1 MTDDKQNNKNS
12 ALSTAAN
19 AAGLAR
25 GSVKTGKVV
34 SGAAKGA
41 AAGPYG
47 MLAAG
52 LWENRNLVGRIIV
65 VACVLFMLPVLFL
78 TMLPSLIFG
87 TDGLENASKD
97 TLNNPNVIMENLAV
111 TEGSIEEILREKHDA
126 VIESIHSEADKL
138 GDNCE
143 YSITDDFAD
152 SIIHESSMI
161 ISQFCASQNDY
172 KEVKLSKLERTLR
185 RNLDKLFSYS
195 VSTSTYVKEDEVTK
209 EISVIT
215 HYEYVVEYAGSDY
228 FTNEVFSLTPEQ
240 QTLAEDYALNMQRF
254 LYSNVYQIKPN
265 CSLIPSDTGKIAV
278 GYGILMLDTPYS
290 QERRNEEGYFDCSS
304 FTYYVYGRLG
314 IYLQFDGANTA
325 AAQGRYIVE
334 NNLVVDITKLAPGD
348 LIFYSFETND
358 RFLNISHVAIY
369 AGEGFVIDASSSQ
382 GKVVYRKI
390 YDIDKIV
397 LCGRPYTE

>member
-1 MTDDKQNNKNS
+1 MTDDRQKNNNS
-12 ALSTAAN
+12 SLSTAAN
-19 AAGLAR
+19 AAGFAK
-25 GSVKTGKVV
+25 GAIKTGKIV

-47 MLAAG
+47 MVATA
-52 LWENRNLVGRIIV
+52 LWENRNLVGKIIV
-65 VACVLFMLPVLFL
+65 GGCVLFMLPVLFL

-87 TDGLENASKD
+87 TDGIENASKD
-97 TLNNPNVIMENLAV
+97 TLNNPDVIMENLSL

-126 VIESIHSEADKL
+126 VIESILSEADKL

-152 SIIHESSMI
+152 SIIHESTMI

-195 VSTSTYVKEDEVTK
+195 VNTSTYVKENG
-209 EISVIT
+209 VIT

-228 FTNEVFSLTPEQ
+228 FTNEVFSLTSEQ
-240 QTLAEDYALNMQRF
+240 QALAEDYAHNLQRF

-265 CSLIPSDTGKIAV
+265 WSLIPGDTGKIAV

-348 LIFYSFETND
+348 LVFYSYESND
-358 RFLNISHVAIY
+358 RFLNIGHVAIY

-390 YDIDKIV
+390 YDTDKIV

>member
-1 MTDDKQNNKNS
+1 MTDDRQNNNNS
-12 ALSTAAN
+12 SLSTAAN
-19 AAGLAR
+19 AAGFAK
-25 GSVKTGKVV
+25 GAIKTGKIV

-65 VACVLFMLPVLFL
+65 VGCVLFMLPVLFL

-152 SIIHESSMI
+152 SIIHESTMI

-228 FTNEVFSLTPEQ
+228 FTNEVFSLTTEQ
-240 QTLAEDYALNMQRF
+240 QALAEDYALNMQRF

-265 CSLIPSDTGKIAV
+265 WSLIPGDTGKIAV

-290 QERRNEEGYFDCSS
+290 QERRNEESYFDCSS

-314 IYLQFDGANTA
+314 IYLQYDGANTA

-334 NNLVVDITKLAPGD
+334 NNLVVDISKLAPGD

-369 AGEGFVIDASSSQ
+369 AGSNYVVDASSSQ

-390 YDIDKIV
+390 YDTDKIV

>member
-1 MTDDKQNNKNS
+1 MADDRQKNNNS
-12 ALSTAAN
+12 SLSTAAN
-19 AAGLAR
+19 AAGFAK
-25 GSVKTGKVV
+25 GAIKTGKIV

-47 MLAAG
+47 MVATA
-52 LWENRNLVGRIIV
+52 LWENRNLVGKIIV
-65 VACVLFMLPVLFL
+65 GGCVLFMLPVLFL

-87 TDGLENASKD
+87 TDGIENASKD
-97 TLNNPNVIMENLAV
+97 TLNNPDVIMENLSL

-126 VIESIHSEADKL
+126 VIESILSEADKL

-152 SIIHESSMI
+152 SIIHESTMI

-195 VSTSTYVKEDEVTK
+195 VNTSTYVKENG
-209 EISVIT
+209 VIT

-228 FTNEVFSLTPEQ
+228 FTNEVFSLTSEQ
-240 QTLAEDYALNMQRF
+240 QALAEDYAHNLQRF

-265 CSLIPSDTGKIAV
+265 WSLIPGDTGKIAV

-348 LIFYSFETND
+348 LIFYSYESND
-358 RFLNISHVAIY
+358 RFLNIGHVAIY
-369 AGEGFVIDASSSQ
+369 AGEGFVIDASYSQ

-390 YDIDKIV
+390 YDTDKIV

>member
-1 MTDDKQNNKNS
+1 MTDDRQNNNNS
-12 ALSTAAN
+12 SLSTAAN
-19 AAGLAR
+19 AAGFAK
-25 GSVKTGKVV
+25 GAIKTGKIV

-65 VACVLFMLPVLFL
+65 VGCVLFMLPVLFL

-138 GDNCE
+138 GNNCE

-172 KEVKLSKLERTLR
+172 KEIKLSKMERTLR

-195 VSTSTYVKEDEVTK
+195 VTSSTHAKEDEVTK

-215 HYEYVVEYAGSDY
+215 YYEYVVEYAGSDY

-265 CSLIPSDTGKIAV
+265 WSLIPGDTGKIAV

-325 AAQGRYIVE
+325 SAQGRYIVE

-348 LIFYSFETND
+348 LVFYSFETND

-390 YDIDKIV
+390 YDTDKIV
-397 LCGRPYTE
+397 LCGRPYTK

>member
-1 MTDDKQNNKNS
+1 MTDDRQKNNNS
-12 ALSTAAN
+12 SLSTAAN
-19 AAGLAR
+19 AAGFAK
-25 GSVKTGKVV
+25 GAIKTGKIV

-47 MLAAG
+47 MVATA
-52 LWENRNLVGRIIV
+52 LWENRNLVGKIIV
-65 VACVLFMLPVLFL
+65 GGCVLFMLPVLFL

-87 TDGLENASKD
+87 TDGIENASKD
-97 TLNNPNVIMENLAV
+97 TLNNPDVIMENLSL

-126 VIESIHSEADKL
+126 VIESILSEADKL

-152 SIIHESSMI
+152 SIIHESTMI

-195 VSTSTYVKEDEVTK
+195 VNTSTYVKENG
-209 EISVIT
+209 VIT

-228 FTNEVFSLTPEQ
+228 FTNEVFSLTSEQ
-240 QTLAEDYALNMQRF
+240 QALAEDYAHNLQRF

-265 CSLIPSDTGKIAV
+265 WSLIPGDTGKIAV

-348 LIFYSFETND
+348 LVFYSYESND
-358 RFLNISHVAIY
+358 RFLNIGHVAIY
-369 AGEGFVIDASSSQ
+369 AGEGYVVDASSSQ

-390 YDIDKIV
+390 YDTDKIV

>member
-1 MTDDKQNNKNS
+1 MTDDRQKNNNS
-12 ALSTAAN
+12 SLSTAAN
-19 AAGLAR
+19 AAGFAK
-25 GSVKTGKVV
+25 GAIKTGKIV

-47 MLAAG
+47 MVATA
-52 LWENRNLVGRIIV
+52 LWENRNLVGKIIV
-65 VACVLFMLPVLFL
+65 GGCVLFMLPVLFL

-87 TDGLENASKD
+87 TDGIENASKD
-97 TLNNPNVIMENLAV
+97 TLNNPDVIMENLSL

-126 VIESIHSEADKL
+126 VIESILSEADKL

-152 SIIHESSMI
+152 SIIHESTMI

-195 VSTSTYVKEDEVTK
+195 VNTSTYVKENG
-209 EISVIT
+209 VIT

-228 FTNEVFSLTPEQ
+228 FTNEVFSLTSEQ
-240 QTLAEDYALNMQRF
+240 QALAEDYAHNLQRF

-265 CSLIPSDTGKIAV
+265 WSLIPGDTGKIAV

-348 LIFYSFETND
+348 LIFYSYESND
-358 RFLNISHVAIY
+358 RFLNIGHVAIY

-390 YDIDKIV
+390 YDTDKIV

>member
-1 MTDDKQNNKNS
+1 MTDDRQKNNNS
-12 ALSTAAN
+12 SLSTAAN
-19 AAGLAR
+19 AAGFAK
-25 GSVKTGKVV
+25 GAIKTGKIV

-47 MLAAG
+47 MVATA
-52 LWENRNLVGRIIV
+52 LWENRNLVGKIIV
-65 VACVLFMLPVLFL
+65 GGCVLFMLPVLFL

-87 TDGLENASKD
+87 TDGIENASKD
-97 TLNNPNVIMENLAV
+97 TLNNPDVIMENLSL

-126 VIESIHSEADKL
+126 VIESILSEADKL

-152 SIIHESSMI
+152 SIIHESTMI

-195 VSTSTYVKEDEVTK
+195 VNTATYVKENG
-209 EISVIT
+209 VIT

-228 FTNEVFSLTPEQ
+228 FTNEVFSLTNEQ
-240 QTLAEDYALNMQRF
+240 QALAEDYAHNLQRF

-265 CSLIPSDTGKIAV
+265 WSLIPSDTGKIAV

-334 NNLVVDITKLAPGD
+334 NNLVVDITKLSPGD
-348 LIFYSFETND
+348 LIFYSYESND
-358 RFLNISHVAIY
+358 RFLNIGHVAIY

-390 YDIDKIV
+390 YDTDKIV

>member
-1 MTDDKQNNKNS
+1 MTDDRQNNNTPS
-12 ALSTAAN
+12 LSTAAN
-19 AAGLAR
+19 AAEFAKGAI
-25 GSVKTGKVV
+25 KTGKIV

-52 LWENRNLVGRIIV
+52 LWENRNLVGRIIIV
-65 VACVLFMLPVLFL
+65 GCVLFMLPVLFL

-97 TLNNPNVIMENLAV
+97 TLNNPNVIMENLAL

-152 SIIHESSMI
+152 SIIHESTMI

-195 VSTSTYVKEDEVTK
+195 VNTSTYVKEDDVTK

-215 HYEYVVEYAGSDY
+215 HYEYIVEYAGSDY
-228 FTNEVFSLTPEQ
+228 FTNEVFSLTTEQ
-240 QTLAEDYALNMQRF
+240 QALAEDYALNMQRF

-265 CSLIPSDTGKIAV
+265 WSLIPGDTGKIAV

-314 IYLQFDGANTA
+314 IYLQYDGANTA

-334 NNLVVDITKLAPGD
+334 NNLVVDISKLAPGD

-369 AGEGFVIDASSSQ
+369 AGSNYVVDASSSQ

-390 YDIDKIV
+390 YDTDKIV

>member
-1 MTDDKQNNKNS
+1 MTDDRQKNNNS
-12 ALSTAAN
+12 SLSTAAN
-19 AAGLAR
+19 VAGFAK
-25 GSVKTGKVV
+25 GAIKTGKIV

-47 MLAAG
+47 MVATA
-52 LWENRNLVGRIIV
+52 LWENRNLVGKIIV
-65 VACVLFMLPVLFL
+65 GGCVLFMLPVLFL

-87 TDGLENASKD
+87 TDGIENASKD
-97 TLNNPNVIMENLAV
+97 TLNNPDVIMENLSL

-126 VIESIHSEADKL
+126 VIESILSEADKL

-152 SIIHESSMI
+152 SIIHESTMI

-195 VSTSTYVKEDEVTK
+195 VNTSTYVKENG
-209 EISVIT
+209 VIT

-228 FTNEVFSLTPEQ
+228 FTNEVFSLTSEQ
-240 QTLAEDYALNMQRF
+240 QALAEDYAHNLQRF

-265 CSLIPSDTGKIAV
+265 WSLIPGDTGKIAV

-290 QERRNEEGYFDCSS
+290 QDRRNEEGYFDCSS

-348 LIFYSFETND
+348 LIFYSYESND
-358 RFLNISHVAIY
+358 RFLNIGHVAIY
-369 AGEGFVIDASSSQ
+369 AGEGFVIDASYSQ

-390 YDIDKIV
+390 YDTDKIV

>member
-1 MTDDKQNNKNS
+1 MTDNRQKNNNS
-12 ALSTAAN
+12 SLSTAAN
-19 AAGLAR
+19 AAGFAK
-25 GSVKTGKVV
+25 GAIKTGKIV

-47 MLAAG
+47 MVATA
-52 LWENRNLVGRIIV
+52 LWENRNLVGKIIV
-65 VACVLFMLPVLFL
+65 GGCVLFMLPVLFL

-87 TDGLENASKD
+87 TDGIENASKD
-97 TLNNPNVIMENLAV
+97 TLNNPDVIMENLSL

-126 VIESIHSEADKL
+126 VIESILSEADKL

-152 SIIHESSMI
+152 SIIHESTMI

-195 VSTSTYVKEDEVTK
+195 VNTSTYVKENG
-209 EISVIT
+209 VIT
-215 HYEYVVEYAGSDY
+215 HYEYIVEYAGSDY
-228 FTNEVFSLTPEQ
+228 FTNEVFSLTSEQ
-240 QTLAEDYALNMQRF
+240 QALAEDYAHNLQRF

-265 CSLIPSDTGKIAV
+265 WSLIPGDTGKIAV

-348 LIFYSFETND
+348 LIFYSYESND
-358 RFLNISHVAIY
+358 RFLNIGHVAIY
-369 AGEGFVIDASSSQ
+369 AGEGFVIDASYSQ

-390 YDIDKIV
+390 YDTDKIV

>member
-1 MTDDKQNNKNS
+1 MTDDRQKNNNS
-12 ALSTAAN
+12 SLSTAAN
-19 AAGLAR
+19 AAGFAK
-25 GSVKTGKVV
+25 GAIKTGKIV

-47 MLAAG
+47 MVATA
-52 LWENRNLVGRIIV
+52 LWENRNLVGKIIV
-65 VACVLFMLPVLFL
+65 GGCVLFMLPVLFL

-87 TDGLENASKD
+87 TDGIENASKD
-97 TLNNPNVIMENLAV
+97 TLNNPDVIMENLSL

-126 VIESIHSEADKL
+126 VIESILSEADKL
-138 GDNCE
+138 GENCE

-152 SIIHESSMI
+152 SIIHESTMI

-195 VSTSTYVKEDEVTK
+195 VNTSTYVKENG
-209 EISVIT
+209 VIT

-228 FTNEVFSLTPEQ
+228 FTNEVFSLTSEQ
-240 QTLAEDYALNMQRF
+240 QALAEDYAHNLQRF

-265 CSLIPSDTGKIAV
+265 WSLIPGDTGKIAV

-348 LIFYSFETND
+348 LIFYSYETND
-358 RFLNISHVAIY
+358 RFLNIGHVAIY

-390 YDIDKIV
+390 YDTDKIV

>member
-1 MTDDKQNNKNS
+1 MTDDKQKNNNS
-12 ALSTAAN
+12 SLSTAAN
-19 AAGLAR
+19 AAGFAK
-25 GSVKTGKVV
+25 GAIKTGKIV

-47 MLAAG
+47 MVATA
-52 LWENRNLVGRIIV
+52 LWENRNLVGKIIV
-65 VACVLFMLPVLFL
+65 GGCVLFMLPVLFL

-87 TDGLENASKD
+87 TDGIENASKD
-97 TLNNPNVIMENLAV
+97 TLNNPDVIMENLSL

-126 VIESIHSEADKL
+126 VIESILSEADKL

-143 YSITDDFAD
+143 YSITDEFAD
-152 SIIHESSMI
+152 SIIHESTMI

-195 VSTSTYVKEDEVTK
+195 VNTSTYVKENG
-209 EISVIT
+209 VIT

-228 FTNEVFSLTPEQ
+228 FTNEVFSLTSEQ
-240 QTLAEDYALNMQRF
+240 QALAEDYAHNLQRF

-265 CSLIPSDTGKIAV
+265 WSLIPGDTGKIAV

-348 LIFYSFETND
+348 LIFYSYESND
-358 RFLNISHVAIY
+358 RFLNIGHVAIY
-369 AGEGFVIDASSSQ
+369 AGEGFVIDASYSQ

-390 YDIDKIV
+390 YDTDKIV

>member
-1 MTDDKQNNKNS
+1 MTDDIQNNNNS
-12 ALSTAAN
+12 SLSTATN
-19 AAGLAR
+19 AAGFAK
-25 GSVKTGKVV
+25 GAIKTGKII

-52 LWENRNLVGRIIV
+52 LWENSNLVGRIIV
-65 VACVLFMLPVLFL
+65 VGCVLFMLPVLFL
-78 TMLPSLIFG
+78 AMLPSLIFG

-228 FTNEVFSLTPEQ
+228 FTNEVFSLTTEQ
-240 QTLAEDYALNMQRF
+240 QALAEDYALNMQRF

-265 CSLIPSDTGKIAV
+265 WSLIPGDTGKIAV

-314 IYLQFDGANTA
+314 IYLQYDGANTA

-348 LIFYSFETND
+348 LVFYSYVSND
-358 RFLNISHVAIY
+358 RFLNIGHVAIY
-369 AGEGFVIDASSSQ
+369 AGEGYVVDASSSQ

-390 YDIDKIV
+390 YDTDKIV

>member
-1 MTDDKQNNKNS
+1 MTDDRQKNNNS
-12 ALSTAAN
+12 SLSTAAN
-19 AAGLAR
+19 AAGFAK
-25 GSVKTGKVV
+25 GAIKTGKIV

-47 MLAAG
+47 MVATA
-52 LWENRNLVGRIIV
+52 LWENRNLVGKIIV
-65 VACVLFMLPVLFL
+65 GGCVLFMLPVLFL

-87 TDGLENASKD
+87 TDGIENASKD
-97 TLNNPNVIMENLAV
+97 TLNNPNVIMENLSL

-126 VIESIHSEADKL
+126 VIESILSEADKL

-152 SIIHESSMI
+152 SIIHESTMI

-195 VSTSTYVKEDEVTK
+195 VNTSTYVKENG
-209 EISVIT
+209 VIT

-228 FTNEVFSLTPEQ
+228 FTNEVFCLTSEQ
-240 QTLAEDYALNMQRF
+240 QALAEDYAHNLQRF

-265 CSLIPSDTGKIAV
+265 WSLIPGDTGKIAV

-348 LIFYSFETND
+348 LIFYSYESND
-358 RFLNISHVAIY
+358 RFLNIGHVAIY

-390 YDIDKIV
+390 YDTDKIV

>member
-1 MTDDKQNNKNS
+1 MTDDRQKNNNS
-12 ALSTAAN
+12 SLSTAAN
-19 AAGLAR
+19 AAGFAK
-25 GSVKTGKVV
+25 GAIKTGKIV

-47 MLAAG
+47 MVATA
-52 LWENRNLVGRIIV
+52 LWENRNLVGKIIV
-65 VACVLFMLPVLFL
+65 GGCVLFMLPVLFL

-87 TDGLENASKD
+87 TDGIENASKD
-97 TLNNPNVIMENLAV
+97 TLNNPDVIMENLSL

-126 VIESIHSEADKL
+126 VIESILSEADKL

-152 SIIHESSMI
+152 SIIHESTMI

-195 VSTSTYVKEDEVTK
+195 VNTATYVKENG
-209 EISVIT
+209 VIT

-228 FTNEVFSLTPEQ
+228 FTNEVFSLTSEQ
-240 QTLAEDYALNMQRF
+240 QALAEDYAHNLQRF

-265 CSLIPSDTGKIAV
+265 WSLIPGDTGKIAV

-348 LIFYSFETND
+348 LIFYSYESND
-358 RFLNISHVAIY
+358 RFLNIGHVAIY

-390 YDIDKIV
+390 YDTDKIV

>member
-1 MTDDKQNNKNS
+1 MTDDRQKNNNS
-12 ALSTAAN
+12 SLSTAAN
-19 AAGLAR
+19 AAGFAK
-25 GSVKTGKVV
+25 GAIKTGKIV

-41 AAGPYG
+41 ATGPYG
-47 MLAAG
+47 MVATA
-52 LWENRNLVGRIIV
+52 LWENRNLVGKIIV
-65 VACVLFMLPVLFL
+65 GGCVLFMLPVLFL

-87 TDGLENASKD
+87 TDGIENASKD
-97 TLNNPNVIMENLAV
+97 TLNNPDVIMENLSL

-126 VIESIHSEADKL
+126 VIESILSEADKL

-152 SIIHESSMI
+152 SIIHESTMI

-195 VSTSTYVKEDEVTK
+195 VNTSTYVKENG
-209 EISVIT
+209 VIT

-228 FTNEVFSLTPEQ
+228 FTNEVFSLTSEQ
-240 QTLAEDYALNMQRF
+240 QALAEDYAHNLQRF

-265 CSLIPSDTGKIAV
+265 WSLIPGDTGKIAV

-348 LIFYSFETND
+348 LIFYSYESND
-358 RFLNISHVAIY
+358 RFLNIGHVAIY
-369 AGEGFVIDASSSQ
+369 AGEGFVIDASYSQ

-390 YDIDKIV
+390 YDTDKIV

>member
-1 MTDDKQNNKNS
+1 MTDDRQKNNNS
-12 ALSTAAN
+12 SLSTAAN
-19 AAGLAR
+19 AAGFAK
-25 GSVKTGKVV
+25 GAIKTGKIV

-47 MLAAG
+47 MVATA
-52 LWENRNLVGRIIV
+52 LWENRNLVGKIIV
-65 VACVLFMLPVLFL
+65 GGCVLFMLPVLFL

-87 TDGLENASKD
+87 TDGIENASKD
-97 TLNNPNVIMENLAV
+97 TLNNPDVIMENLSL

-126 VIESIHSEADKL
+126 VIESILSEADKL

-152 SIIHESSMI
+152 SIIHESTMI

-195 VSTSTYVKEDEVTK
+195 VNTSTYVKEDEVTK
-209 EISVIT
+209 EIAVIT

-228 FTNEVFSLTPEQ
+228 FTNEVFSLTSEQ
-240 QTLAEDYALNMQRF
+240 QALAEDYAHNLQRF

-265 CSLIPSDTGKIAV
+265 WSLIPGDTGKIAV

-304 FTYYVYGRLG
+304 FTYYVYSRLG

-348 LIFYSFETND
+348 LIFYSYESND
-358 RFLNISHVAIY
+358 RFLNIGHVAIY

-390 YDIDKIV
+390 YDTDKIV

>member
-1 MTDDKQNNKNS
+1 MTDDRQKNNNS
-12 ALSTAAN
+12 SLSTAAN
-19 AAGLAR
+19 AAGFAK
-25 GSVKTGKVV
+25 GAIKTGKIV

-47 MLAAG
+47 MVATA
-52 LWENRNLVGRIIV
+52 LWENRNLVGKIIV
-65 VACVLFMLPVLFL
+65 GGCVLFMLPVLFL

-87 TDGLENASKD
+87 TDGIENASKD
-97 TLNNPNVIMENLAV
+97 TLNNPDVIMENLSL

-126 VIESIHSEADKL
+126 VIESILSEADKL

-152 SIIHESSMI
+152 SIIHESTMI

-172 KEVKLSKLERTLR
+172 KEVKLSKLERTLH

-195 VSTSTYVKEDEVTK
+195 VNTSTYVKENG
-209 EISVIT
+209 VIT

-228 FTNEVFSLTPEQ
+228 FTNEVFSLTSEQ
-240 QTLAEDYALNMQRF
+240 QALAEDYAHNLQRF

-265 CSLIPSDTGKIAV
+265 WSLIPGDTGKIAV

-348 LIFYSFETND
+348 LIFYSYESND
-358 RFLNISHVAIY
+358 RFLNIGHVAIY
-369 AGEGFVIDASSSQ
+369 AGEGFVIDASYSQ

-390 YDIDKIV
+390 YDTDKIV

>member
-1 MTDDKQNNKNS
+1 MTDDRQKNNNS
-12 ALSTAAN
+12 SLSTAAN
-19 AAGLAR
+19 AAGFAK
-25 GSVKTGKVV
+25 GAIKTGKIV

-47 MLAAG
+47 MVATA
-52 LWENRNLVGRIIV
+52 LWENRNLVGKIIV
-65 VACVLFMLPVLFL
+65 GGCVLFMLPVLFL

-87 TDGLENASKD
+87 TDGIENASKD
-97 TLNNPNVIMENLAV
+97 TLNNPDVIMENLSL

-126 VIESIHSEADKL
+126 VIESILSEADKL

-143 YSITDDFAD
+143 YSITDEFAD
-152 SIIHESSMI
+152 SIIHESTMI

-195 VSTSTYVKEDEVTK
+195 VNTSTYVKENG
-209 EISVIT
+209 VIT

-228 FTNEVFSLTPEQ
+228 FTNEVFSLTSEQ
-240 QTLAEDYALNMQRF
+240 QALAEDYAHNLQRF

-265 CSLIPSDTGKIAV
+265 WSLIPGDTGKIAV

-334 NNLVVDITKLAPGD
+334 NNLVVDITNLAPGD
-348 LIFYSFETND
+348 LIFYSYESND
-358 RFLNISHVAIY
+358 RFLNIGHVAIY
-369 AGEGFVIDASSSQ
+369 AGEGFVIDASYSQ

-390 YDIDKIV
+390 YDTDKIV

>member
-1 MTDDKQNNKNS
+1 MTDDRQNNNNS
-12 ALSTAAN
+12 SLSTAAN
-19 AAGLAR
+19 AAGFAK
-25 GSVKTGKVV
+25 GAIKTGKIV

-65 VACVLFMLPVLFL
+65 VGCVLFMLPVLFL

-97 TLNNPNVIMENLAV
+97 TLNNPNVIMENLAL

-126 VIESIHSEADKL
+126 VIESILSEADKL

-143 YSITDDFAD
+143 YSITDEFAD

-161 ISQFCASQNDY
+161 ILQFCASQNDY

-195 VSTSTYVKEDEVTK
+195 VNTSTYVKEDEVTK
-209 EISVIT
+209 EIAVVT

-228 FTNEVFSLTPEQ
+228 FTNEVFSLTSEQ
-240 QTLAEDYALNMQRF
+240 QALAEDYALNMQRF

-265 CSLIPSDTGKIAV
+265 WSLIPGDTGKIAV

-348 LIFYSFETND
+348 LIFYSYESND
-358 RFLNISHVAIY
+358 RFLNIGHVAIY

-390 YDIDKIV
+390 YDTDKIV

>member
-1 MTDDKQNNKNS
+1 MTDDRQNNNNS
-12 ALSTAAN
+12 SLSTAAN
-19 AAGLAR
+19 AARFAKGAI
-25 GSVKTGKVV
+25 KTGKLV

-65 VACVLFMLPVLFL
+65 VGCVLFMLPVLFL
-78 TMLPSLIFG
+78 AMLPSLIFG
-87 TDGLENASKD
+87 TDGIENASKD
-97 TLNNPNVIMENLAV
+97 TLNNPDVIMENLSL

-126 VIESIHSEADKL
+126 VIESILSEADKL

-143 YSITDDFAD
+143 YSITDEFAD
-152 SIIHESSMI
+152 SIIHESTMI

-195 VSTSTYVKEDEVTK
+195 VNTSTYVKEDEVTK
-209 EISVIT
+209 EIAVIT

-228 FTNEVFSLTPEQ
+228 FTNEVFSLTSEQ
-240 QTLAEDYALNMQRF
+240 QALAEDYALNMQRF

-265 CSLIPSDTGKIAV
+265 WSLIPGDTGKIAV

-348 LIFYSFETND
+348 LVFYSYESND

-369 AGEGFVIDASSSQ
+369 AGEGYVVDASSSQ

-390 YDIDKIV
+390 YDTDKIV

>member
-1 MTDDKQNNKNS
+1 MADDRQNNKNS

-19 AAGLAR
+19 AASFAKGAM
-25 GSVKTGKVV
+25 KTGKTIA
-34 SGAAKGA
+34 GATKGA

-52 LWENRNLVGRIIV
+52 LWENRNLVGKIIAG
-65 VACVLFMLPVLFL
+65 ACVLFMLPVLFL
-78 TMLPSLIFG
+78 AMLPSLIFG
-87 TDGLENASKD
+87 TDGMDTASKD
-97 TLNNPNVIMENLAV
+97 TLNNPDVIMENLAT
-111 TEGSIEEILREKHDA
+111 TEGSIEAILREKHDA
-126 VIESIHSEADKL
+126 LIESILSEADKL
-138 GDNCE
+138 GANCE
-143 YSITDDFAD
+143 YSITDEFAD
-152 SIIHESSMI
+152 RIIHESSMI

-172 KEVKLSKLERTLR
+172 KEIKLSKLEKTLR
-185 RNLDKLFSYS
+185 KNLKKVFSYS
-195 VSTSTYVKEDEVTK
+195 VNTSTYIKEDETTK
-209 EISVIT
+209 ANIIVT
-215 HYEYVVEYAGSDY
+215 HYEYVIEYAGSDY
-228 FTNEVFSLTPEQ
+228 FANEVFSLTSEQ
-240 QTLAEDYALNMQRF
+240 KQLAEDYALNMQRF

-265 CSLIPSDTGKIAV
+265 WSLIAGETGEKAV

-304 FTYYVYGRLG
+304 FTYWVYGRLG
-314 IYLQFDGANTA
+314 IYLQYDGANTA

-334 NNLVVDITKLAPGD
+334 NNLVVDPGKLAPGD

-369 AGEGFVIDASSSQ
+369 AGNDYVVDASSSQ

-390 YDIDKIV
+390 YDTDKIV

>member
-1 MTDDKQNNKNS
+1 MTDDRQNNNNS
-12 ALSTAAN
+12 SLSTAAN
-19 AAGLAR
+19 AAGFAK
-25 GSVKTGKVV
+25 GAIKTGKIV

-47 MLAAG
+47 MLAVG
-52 LWENRNLVGRIIV
+52 LWENRNLVGRIIIV
-65 VACVLFMLPVLFL
+65 GCVLFMLPVLFL
-78 TMLPSLIFG
+78 AMLPSLIFG

-152 SIIHESSMI
+152 SIIYESFMI

-195 VSTSTYVKEDEVTK
+195 VNTSTYVKEDEVTK

-265 CSLIPSDTGKIAV
+265 WSLIPGDTGKIAV

-348 LIFYSFETND
+348 LVFYSYESND

-369 AGEGFVIDASSSQ
+369 AGNDYVVDASSSQ